1 MCGRFSLVA
10 DLTTVAQQFGVPT
23 PTAESVAWIPHYNI
37 APMKTVVVVGDD
49 WSRHLTQMRWGLI
62 PSWAKDPTIS
72 NRMIDARAET
82 VAVKPAFRVAL
93 RKRRSLSRP
102 GFTRQLFQLL
112 VEPALELVL
121 SNGEG
126 AGTYQRLTSSV
137 FSQIS
142 VGVTNVK

>member
-72 NRMIDARAET
+72 NRMINARAET
-82 VAVKPAFRVAL
+82 VALKPAFRVAL
-93 RKRRSLSRP
+93 RKRRSLVVADRFYEWEKDEEVRK
-102 GFTRQLFQLL
+102 GRVDGIMGIL
-112 VEPALELVL
+112 
-121 SNGEG
+121 
-126 AGTYQRLTSSV
+126 
-137 FSQIS
+137 
-142 VGVTNVK
+142 